1 VSAGRRL
8 AAVDIGTNTLLLL
21 IAEAGPAGPRALRDE
36 CRFGRLGQGL
46 DRSGQLAGEAIER
59 SLAILREYR
68 QAMDEAGVDALVAV
82 GTQAL
87 REAKNAA
94 DFLRPAEE
102 ILGVPIEVVDGE
114 REAALVYRS
123 VADAFPDLAT
133 GDLVVA
139 DVGGGSTEIIAGRGG
154 AVRSLVSLPIGGVRL
169 SERHLH
175 TDPATKDE
183 TRALLAD
190 IDEHLGRLDL
200 ELGRGGAALVGTAG
214 TATTMAAVEQK
225 LRVYDAERVQGFRLS
240 RASIDR
246 QLARFLELTV
256 AEKRRLPGLEPQRA
270 DVIAAGAAI
279 YARLAVRLGATE
291 MITSDRG
298 VRWGALLELAAQPG

>member
-1 VSAGRRL
+1 
-8 AAVDIGTNTLLLL
+8 
-21 IAEAGPAGPRALRDE
+21 
-36 CRFGRLGQGL
+36 
-46 DRSGQLAGEAIER
+46 
-59 SLAILREYR
+59 
-68 QAMDEAGVDALVAV
+68 VDALVAV

-175 TDPATKDE
+175 TDPATKGE